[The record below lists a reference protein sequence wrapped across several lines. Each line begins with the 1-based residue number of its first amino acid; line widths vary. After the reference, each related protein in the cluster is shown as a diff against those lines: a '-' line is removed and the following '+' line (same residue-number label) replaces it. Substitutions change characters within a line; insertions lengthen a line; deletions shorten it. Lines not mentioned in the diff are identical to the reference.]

1 MRGDDSVRKF
11 LVISIPICTIVI
23 FILIMQSGIFLKYS
37 SVGDDNIPKMIEKI
51 MENISEEHW
60 EEANK
65 NTADLKEAWSKIVFR
80 IQFSTERNEI
90 NDFSVSIARL
100 EGAILARD
108 KSSAFMELKEALQH
122 WMYLGK

>member
-1 MRGDDSVRKF
+1 MRKF